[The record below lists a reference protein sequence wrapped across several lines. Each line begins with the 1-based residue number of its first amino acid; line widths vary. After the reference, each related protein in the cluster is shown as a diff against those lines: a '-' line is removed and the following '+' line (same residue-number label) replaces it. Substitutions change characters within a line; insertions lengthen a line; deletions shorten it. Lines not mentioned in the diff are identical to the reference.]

1 MAKKKALQSISML
14 MLASSLGLTGV
25 VSSLSISEH
34 QVSAKEVMQ
43 EINYEK
49 RAKEFVEFAESNNW
63 DAAYNQLS
71 KNLQSALPKEHLSVL
86 WSQLTAPYGAIKEKS
101 LKNVKNDGVHTKV
114 IFSVT
119 AEKEAY
125 ELVIKF
131 NAEGKIDDF
140 LFEMINSPDNFL
152 NPSYNHPENYIEK
165 QVVIGE
171 GEFSLPGVLTVPKG
185 KGPFPVVVLVHGSGS
200 QDMDET
206 MFAFKPFRDIAVGL
220 ANDGIAVLRYDKRTK
235 AHIIKSS
242 TKPKFTIQEETVID
256 ANLAVDKLK
265 SLSEIDSKNI
275 FVLGHSQGAFSLP
288 LIVEND
294 KNKDIKGVIGVAGPA
309 GKFQDLMLYQFEEQ
323 LKLAE
328 KMQAPKEQINV
339 LKENFAFYKEQF
351 GLLNNPQ
358 YSKDKIPANFK
369 LPNAYWWFDLR
380 DYVPTELAKKQD
392 IPTLLIQGGKD
403 LQVPVSEFEIW
414 KSVLKNHDNVDYKL
428 YPDMFHPIVDYPGQ
442 PNWMTEYLTPGNVP
456 QQLLSDIT
464 QWVKTGKLGSKP
476 EEESKQPEPNP
487 DGQKPT
493 KKVYWDGLLM
503 KKGQIG
509 KVEIT
514 KPINLWKRQG
524 DKLVFVRVL
533 KPGEQ
538 FRVYRYDDKFGGQY
552 GLGDEHYVTNII
564 GYLTYKTPS
573 KAKLKELQ

>member
-1 MAKKKALQSISML
+1 MAKKKALKSISML
-14 MLASSLGLTGV
+14 MLASSLGLTGIA
-25 VSSLSISEH
+25 SSLSISEH
-34 QVSAKEVMQ
+34 HVSAKEVMP

-49 RAKEFVEFAESNNW
+49 NAKEFLEFAKSNNW

-71 KNLQSALPKEHLSVL
+71 KNLQSVVPKDLLSTL
-86 WSQLTAPYGAIKEKS
+86 WSQLTAPYGKIKETS

-114 IFSVT
+114 TFSVT
-119 AEKEAY
+119 AEKGAY
-125 ELVIKF
+125 ELVLKF
-131 NAEGKIDDF
+131 SAEGKVDDF
-140 LFEMINSPDNFL
+140 LFDIINSPDSFL
-152 NPSYNHPENYIEK
+152 NPSYNHPENYTEK

-185 KGPFPVVVLVHGSGS
+185 KGPFPVVVLVHGSGPH
-200 QDMDET
+200 DMDET

-220 ANDGIAVLRYDKRTK
+220 ANDGIAVLRYDKRSK
-235 AHIIKSS
+235 AHMVKSS
-242 TKPKFTIQEETVID
+242 TMPKATIQEETVID

-265 SLSEIDSKNI
+265 SLPEIDSKNI

-294 KNKDIKGVIGVAGPA
+294 KNKNIKGVIGVAGPA
-309 GKFQDLMLYQFEEQ
+309 GKFQDLMLYQMEEQ

-328 KMQAPKEQINV
+328 KMQAPKEQINA
-339 LKENFAFYKEQF
+339 LKETLSFYNEQF
-351 GLLNNPQ
+351 GLLNDPQ

-414 KSVLKNHDNVDYKL
+414 KSALKNRDNVDYKL

-456 QQLLSDIT
+456 QQFLSDVAE
-464 QWVKTGKLGSKP
+464 WVTSGSIDSKP
-476 EEESKQPEPNP
+476 EEENKQPETNP

-552 GLGDEHYVTNII
+552 GLGEEHYVSNIK

-573 KAKLKELQ
+573 KAKLKEIQ